1 MKTALPPLLLL
12 LAASLIATPD
22 AGFAQIS
29 IMPEEEIGTVRL
41 SGAAPCLDTRVRR
54 ALDSLVPRLA
64 ALDSARIVK
73 IEASAGWGTG
83 REERVRN
90 SFLLALEA
98 QRYLRAKLGSGRTL
112 YVASASRGGA
122 GEHSFVRVV
131 SLPDSFATVH
141 VSTVGNR
148 RP

>member
-1 MKTALPPLLLL
+1 MKTALPLLI
-12 LAASLIATPD
+12 LAVFLGAVPST
-22 AGFAQIS
+22 GFAQS
-29 IMPEEEIGTVRL
+29 PSSTEEEIGTVRL
-41 SGAAPCLDTRVRR
+41 RGDAPCLDTRVRR

-64 ALDSARIVK
+64 TLDSTRIVK
-73 IEASAGWGTG
+73 IEANAAWGAG

-98 QRYLRAKLGSGRTL
+98 QRYLRARLSSGLNL
-112 YVASASRGGA
+112 YIASASRGEA
-122 GEHSFVRVV
+122 GGHSFVRVV